1 MRVPA
6 AMADRQRAHEWPG
19 RLPKFVRWMEESAA
33 RLDTKRVVALAAAR
47 KRDRDSSAEM
57 GHGGASASSGPP
69 ESLPPPGAA
78 GGASSSRVRPQGEP
92 SERDE
97 DLSRFRH
104 ANLVAAGFAPQ
115 RHLFM
120 CCGRPIVVLW
130 ANPQSSLR
138 VYIVT

>member
-1 MRVPA
+1 
-6 AMADRQRAHEWPG
+6 MAGRRRADEWPG
-19 RLPKFVRWMEESAA
+19 RLPNFVRWMEESAA
-33 RLDTKRVVALAAAR
+33 RLDIEREVALAAGR
-47 KRDRDSSAEM
+47 KRDRVSSPESLPPP
-57 GHGGASASSGPP
+57 GASSGPP

-104 ANLVAAGFAPQ
+104 ANLIAAGFAPQ

-130 ANPQSSLR
+130 VGSQ
-138 VYIVT
+138 

>member
-19 RLPKFVRWMEESAA
+19 RLPNFVRWMEESAA
-33 RLDTKRVVALAAAR
+33 RLDTKREVALAAAR
-47 KRDRDSSAEM
+47 KQHRVSSAEG

-92 SERDE
+92 FERDE

-104 ANLVAAGFAPQ
+104 ANLIAAGFAPQ

-130 ANPQSSLR
+130 VGSQ
-138 VYIVT
+138 

>member
-1 MRVPA
+1 MRVLA
-6 AMADRQRAHEWPG
+6 AMAGRRRADEWPG
-19 RLPKFVRWMEESAA
+19 RLPNLVRWMEESAA
-33 RLDTKRVVALAAAR
+33 RLDIKREVALAAGR
-47 KRDRDSSAEM
+47 KRDRVSSAEE

-104 ANLVAAGFAPQ
+104 ANLIAAGFAPQ

-130 ANPQSSLR
+130 VGSQ
-138 VYIVT
+138 

>member
-1 MRVPA
+1 
-6 AMADRQRAHEWPG
+6 
-19 RLPKFVRWMEESAA
+19 MEESAA
-33 RLDTKRVVALAAAR
+33 RLDIKREVASAAGR
-47 KRDRDSSAEM
+47 KRDRVSSAEG
-57 GHGGASASSGPP
+57 GHGGASASSGLP

-78 GGASSSRVRPQGEP
+78 GGASSSRVRTQGEP

-104 ANLVAAGFAPQ
+104 ANLIAAGFAPQ

-130 ANPQSSLR
+130 VGSQ
-138 VYIVT
+138 